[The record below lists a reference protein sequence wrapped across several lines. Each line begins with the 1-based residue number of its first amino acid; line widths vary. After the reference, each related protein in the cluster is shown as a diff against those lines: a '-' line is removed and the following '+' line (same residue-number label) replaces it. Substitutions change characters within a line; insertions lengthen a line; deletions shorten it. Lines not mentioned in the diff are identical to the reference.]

1 MVVLHAYS
9 PAPPHW
15 DRGAPTRAALGSLS
29 PAWRGR
35 VHSVAVGDDDRYE
48 AALRA
53 RWGRDDLIVLEH
65 DVEPVGDAL
74 AVLARCPHPLCAW
87 AYALTWEA
95 YGPAWVTTAAA
106 WDAATRQDH
115 PLVRAMTDTLADIA
129 ALHQRPGGGA
139 PAGSTWAHRVI
150 TDPADPRRHQRWV
163 RRGER
168 WADLVGLGCTKIARG
183 VQRSH
188 APGWR
193 AGPWRDLDSRLSW
206 HLYDAGAG
214 PWHLH
219 WPPLPHHH
227 GCPCHPEAAS

>member
-74 AVLARCPHPLCAW
+74 AVLARCPHPL
-87 AYALTWEA
+87 
-95 YGPAWVTTAAA
+95 
-106 WDAATRQDH
+106 
-115 PLVRAMTDTLADIA
+115 
-129 ALHQRPGGGA
+129 
-139 PAGSTWAHRVI
+139 
-150 TDPADPRRHQRWV
+150 
-163 RRGER
+163 
-168 WADLVGLGCTKIARG
+168 
-183 VQRSH
+183 
-188 APGWR
+188 
-193 AGPWRDLDSRLSW
+193 
-206 HLYDAGAG
+206 
-214 PWHLH
+214 
-219 WPPLPHHH
+219 
-227 GCPCHPEAAS
+227 